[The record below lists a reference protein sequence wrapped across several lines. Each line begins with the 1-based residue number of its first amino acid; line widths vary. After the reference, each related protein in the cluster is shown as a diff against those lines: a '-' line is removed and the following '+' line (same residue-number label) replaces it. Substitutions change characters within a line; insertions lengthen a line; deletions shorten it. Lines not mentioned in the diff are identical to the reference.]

1 MAEPHCPAIRPLLS
15 AALDGELP
23 AAEAATVRRHLASCE
38 GCAAE
43 HRALGTVRTLLRSLP
58 ERTVPRAVPA
68 AAATRAGSQRRKLAV
83 ATAAVA
89 VAAGLLGG
97 TAFTLGGQPPP
108 ETRTVHVPME
118 TFVADHLVHSVSG
131 PGPASGQAAP

>member
-1 MAEPHCPAIRPLLS
+1 MAEPRCPAIRPLLS

-23 AAEAATVRRHLASCE
+23 VAEADTVRRHLATCD
-38 GCAAE
+38 GCATE

-58 ERTVPRAVPA
+58 ERTVPCAVSPA
-68 AAATRAGSQRRKLAV
+68 AAARAGSQRRRLAV
-83 ATAAVA
+83 ASAAVA
-89 VAAGLLGG
+89 VVAGLLGG

-118 TFVADHLVHSVSG
+118 TFVADHLVHAVSG
-131 PGPASGQAAP
+131 PDPASGQAAP